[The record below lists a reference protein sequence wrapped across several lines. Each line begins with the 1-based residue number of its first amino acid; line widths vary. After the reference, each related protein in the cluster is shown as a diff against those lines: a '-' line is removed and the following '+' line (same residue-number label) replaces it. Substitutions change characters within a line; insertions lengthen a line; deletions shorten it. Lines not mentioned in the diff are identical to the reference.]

1 MQAMAIFQNTSG
13 HLVQTPAHLLP
24 PQSCVD
30 RVKPSFAVQS
40 LKPFFFTMWSISR
53 WTATLNNH
61 QLLQPPVEVLA
72 PSAPG
77 LRGWPDRSS
86 NMVTTK
92 WREYLCIGYQSLLY
106 PMPMVFGCKCLEAFF
121 SGMVKGQLRPPQ
133 SSTICAPVSVA
144 GTSQIETKDEASVNW
159 LPTTRFSCHTS
170 TRVRFSLGVSD
181 AGVKL
186 KYHTSVTQWA
196 CWLIFNPIKTL
207 WAVRKANDQK
217 IGIQW
222 WYNA

>member
-121 SGMVKGQLRPPQ
+121 SGMVKGQLRPPRVPL
-133 SSTICAPVSVA
+133 SAHL
-144 GTSQIETKDEASVNW
+144 SQLLA
-159 LPTTRFSCHTS
+159 LR
-170 TRVRFSLGVSD
+170 
-181 AGVKL
+181 KL
-186 KYHTSVTQWA
+186 KPRMRPQWTGCQPPDSVVIPRRGCDFPWVFPTRGWS
-196 CWLIFNPIKTL
+196 WNTTPRSRNEL
-207 WAVRKANDQK
+207 V
-217 IGIQW
+217 G
-222 WYNA
+222 